1 MESALPALLMVM
13 LFVTGL
19 PGPDARLQ
27 ARTGDVAGLHAS
39 RHADGWG
46 IGYEWDA
53 FADGSLNPADTSYA
67 VVTAWAMEALL
78 DSHAATDADMAAF
91 AAYDARYWT
100 GSGWWYSEHD
110 PVDTANATAMF
121 AGVAY
126 RLGLRDHADAAMRHL
141 AETGPPWPYSERGG
155 VNDARHLGY
164 ICDGI
169 RLYQEAGGSVSLNS
183 ASSIS
188 CKTSATSIRWHQNRP
203 STITTSASS

>member
-1 MESALPALLMVM
+1 MKYVLPVVVGVALFAV
-13 LFVTGL
+13 GL
-19 PGPDARLQ
+19 PSADARLQ
-27 ARTGDVAGLHAS
+27 ARTRDVAGLHAS

-53 FADGSLNPADTSYA
+53 FNDGSTNSADTSYA

-78 DSHAATDADMAAF
+78 DSQAATDADVAAF
-91 AAYDARYWT
+91 VAYDAHYWT

-110 PVDTANATAMF
+110 PVDTSNATAMF

-169 RLYQEAGGSVSLNS
+169 RLYHEAGGSVE
-183 ASSIS
+183 IS
-188 CKTSATSIRWHQNRP
+188 C
-203 STITTSASS
+203 